1 MLAVA
6 HKKVS
11 SVTFCDLVDH
21 PDVAFGGVFPGFE
34 KFVVDENDPTV
45 VRYEYALPEGWPYIH
60 EDPAYY
66 NYCET
71 SNDAVTR
78 LTMELTDLEDALEV
92 VKKLIEKLQS
102 GATYVTSPKA
112 P

>member
-1 MLAVA
+1 M
-6 HKKVS
+6 VS
-11 SVTFCDLVDH
+11 VSFCDLVDH

-34 KFVVDENDPTV
+34 KFVVDEKDPTV

-71 SNDAVTR
+71 PDDAVTR